1 MRRGT
6 YECSRFRKAIVRN
19 TFLHVTRHSSLVTCA
34 LAALSAVLPAFS
46 HSACALE
53 TEHVES
59 TYVEKQFR
67 CEVIALL
74 DAPASAVEAVLR
86 DYESYP
92 ELDERILQAR
102 VLARPTP
109 TTAMLETKLRACFGP
124 FCRTV
129 RRVEEVLESPQA
141 LSAVT
146 DPGRSDVRFGETHT
160 SIEAIDADHTRVVY
174 RTSIIPGFWVPALGG
189 RRWMLETMEA
199 ATLKLFRNIETRARD
214 QTENP
219 P

>member
-1 MRRGT
+1 
-6 YECSRFRKAIVRN
+6 VRS
-19 TFLHVTRHSSLVTCA
+19 TFLHVTRHSSLVTR
-34 LAALSAVLPAFS
+34 AVLALCASLLLPGFS

-53 TEHVES
+53 TERVES
-59 TYVEKQFR
+59 AYVEKQFR
-67 CEVIALL
+67 CEVIALI

-92 ELDERILQAR
+92 ELDDRILQAR

-141 LSAVT
+141 LSATT
-146 DPGRSDVRFGETHT
+146 DPDRSDVRFGETHT
-160 SIEAIDADHTRVVY
+160 SIEAIDGDRTRVVY
-174 RTSIIPGFWVPALGG
+174 RTSIVPDFWVPALGG
-189 RRWMLETMEA
+189 RRWMLETMES
-199 ATLKLFRNIETRARD
+199 ATLTLFRNVEVRARD
-214 QTENP
+214 RTENLP
-219 P
+219 